1 MKKMLKKLF
10 ARRRVSGRRESVSIG
25 INSVS
30 VFELEHMFFNTV
42 AGVVI
47 EDGAITGIEVQ
58 H

>member
-1 MKKMLKKLF
+1 MKKMLKNLF
-10 ARRRVSGRRESVSIG
+10 ARRRGSERESVSIG

-47 EDGAITGIEVQ
+47 EDGSITGIEVQ